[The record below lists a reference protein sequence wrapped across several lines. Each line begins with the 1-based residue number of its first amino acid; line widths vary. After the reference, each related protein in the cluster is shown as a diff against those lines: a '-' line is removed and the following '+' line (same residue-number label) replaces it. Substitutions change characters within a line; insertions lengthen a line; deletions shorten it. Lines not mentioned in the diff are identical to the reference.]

1 MIETSNYKTVI
12 ICVWIMNQELD
23 LLLFEARNGFAPFCA
38 LGFPQHFN
46 FAGYFSK
53 KKKKDFVAF

>member
-1 MIETSNYKTVI
+1 
-12 ICVWIMNQELD
+12 MNQELD
-23 LLLFEARNGFAPFCA
+23 LLLFEARNFCA

-53 KKKKDFVAF
+53 KKKKRFRGILNSRLT